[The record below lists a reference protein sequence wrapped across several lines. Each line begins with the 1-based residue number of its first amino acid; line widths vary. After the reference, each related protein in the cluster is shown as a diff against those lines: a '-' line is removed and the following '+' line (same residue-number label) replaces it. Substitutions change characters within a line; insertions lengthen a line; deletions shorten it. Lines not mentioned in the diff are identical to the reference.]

1 MCNPLCVII
10 VELRHSLVDP
20 TAPTA
25 VDVAGSGPVLVATGI
40 TVALLGASVW
50 LHRRVTPQLA
60 EQI

>member
-1 MCNPLCVII
+1 VII

-25 VDVAGSGPVLVATGI
+25 IDVAGTWPVLVATGI
-40 TVALLGASVW
+40 TVAMLGASVW